1 MKNRISICAMIF
13 LMSITA
19 AGDCKTPASKSG
31 QKKAAAP
38 TKAELKAMITKG
50 KDLFAANQCLDCHSL
65 AGKGNTNDGISLDDI
80 TNRRTVSFIQKQLKD
95 PEAHVANAPKAFD
108 GDPNM
113 MPAPNLNS
121 TEINA
126 VIEYLKSLSP
136 PKQKTQTKT

>member
-1 MKNRISICAMIF
+1 MKFRICICSMLFLISIG
-13 LMSITA
+13 A
-19 AGDCKTPASKSG
+19 AGLCKTPPKKSAT
-31 QKKAAAP
+31 KKP
-38 TKAELKAMITKG
+38 VEQTKATQQALITKG
-50 KDLFAANQCLDCHSL
+50 KALFAANQCLDCHSL

-80 TNRRTVSFIQKQLKD
+80 TTRRSINFIQKQLKD

-121 TEINA
+121 SEINA

-136 PKQKTQTKT
+136 TQKTQNKT